1 MIFIYDLAGTYKPVL
16 HMLFR
21 WRIVIDITHIPGDSC
36 YRSVK
41 IRIFRII
48 DICLRDLTSSVK
60 EPVMLRSVRR
70 SSQNHA
76 FFFNFCLQ
84 LSQDITLRS
93 HLSSIP
99 AAEVTGVHLKSIVV
113 FCNRNYEFRSCLFK
127 KCCPFFWIKFFC
139 LKLRNKIFISEFIQS
154 SIFLYMMQ
162 IFFGAFHIH
171 ISGIPLVS
179 KCRNTI
185 YTPVNKNSKLI
196 SCIPLRSRM
205 LTERIPRIGIWPL
218 CDHFIDQGKIFF
230 FFHFTVLFCVFI
242 HI

>member
-1 MIFIYDLAGTYKPVL
+1 M
-16 HMLFR
+16 ML
-21 WRIVIDITHIPGDSC
+21 S
-36 YRSVK
+36 
-41 IRIFRII
+41 
-48 DICLRDLTSSVK
+48 
-60 EPVMLRSVRR
+60 
-70 SSQNHA
+70 
-76 FFFNFCLQ
+76 
-84 LSQDITLRS
+84 
-93 HLSSIP
+93 
-99 AAEVTGVHLKSIVV
+99 
-113 FCNRNYEFRSCLFK
+113 NRNNKFCACFLK
-127 KCCPFFWIKFFC
+127 KLSPFLRIELLCFE
-139 LKLRNKIFISEFIQS
+139 LRNKIFISEFIQS

-205 LTERIPRIGIWPL
+205 LTERIPRIGIWSL
-218 CDHFIDQGKIFF
+218 CDPFIDQGKIFF